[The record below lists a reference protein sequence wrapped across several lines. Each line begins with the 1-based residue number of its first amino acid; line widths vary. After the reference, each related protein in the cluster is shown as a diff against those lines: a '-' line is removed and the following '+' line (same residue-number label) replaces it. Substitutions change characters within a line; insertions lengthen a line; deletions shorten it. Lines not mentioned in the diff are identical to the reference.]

1 MFTFAFNFFGKEES
15 EAKNAV
21 AAGQADP
28 ASPWPGGAP
37 PVWPRPPSRGR
48 AVPGRPPPLPPPG
61 PRLSLCLRPSGERAA
76 PWQRRAPPGLPV
88 MPAFVPQGVNWE
100 PWKGHE
106 FSIPFV
112 ELKIR
117 PRGFSGEHVLGKKRR
132 ALGEHSRTF

>member
-1 MFTFAFNFFGKEES
+1 MRQRTRS
-15 EAKNAV
+15 L
-21 AAGQADP
+21 P
-28 ASPWPGGAP
+28 ARLT
-37 PVWPRPPSRGR
+37 PRHLGR
-48 AVPGRPPPLPPPG
+48 VGLRLSGPGRPAEGARSQGARRRRPVPACPFV
-61 PRLSLCLRPSGERAA
+61 SDPSGERAA
-76 PWQRRAPPGLPV
+76 PWQRRPPGRPV
-88 MPAFVPQGVNWE
+88 TPAFVPQGVNWE

>member
-1 MFTFAFNFFGKEES
+1 MRS
-15 EAKNAV
+15 L
-21 AAGQADP
+21 P
-28 ASPWPGGAP
+28 A
-37 PVWPRPPSRGR
+37 RLTLRHLGR
-48 AVPGRPPPLPPPG
+48 VGLRLSGPGRPAEGARSQGARPVPACPFV
-61 PRLSLCLRPSGERAA
+61 STPSGERAA
-76 PWQRRAPPGLPV
+76 PWQRRPPLAAQAALLP
-88 MPAFVPQGVNWE
+88 MTPAFVPQGVNWE